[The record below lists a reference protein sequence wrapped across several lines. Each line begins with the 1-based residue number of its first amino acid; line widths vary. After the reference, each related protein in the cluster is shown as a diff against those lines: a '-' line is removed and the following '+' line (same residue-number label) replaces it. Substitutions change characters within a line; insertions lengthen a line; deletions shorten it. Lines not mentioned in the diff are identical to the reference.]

1 MLKTRQILIPAGKLA
16 DVYGSRAA
24 LSRTH
29 PNFYLSFKIKVLRSK
44 VFFAYI
50 TVLRYVR
57 SFLPQNQRYA
67 MLRSQ
72 LRDALKK
79 AVLAK
84 DAVSVT
90 TVRLILAALKERDI
104 AARGEGNTDGI
115 PDEEILTL
123 LQAMVKQRRES
134 IEMYTKGNR
143 PELAAQEASEIG
155 VIERFLPKQMSDEEI
170 EAAVKAAVT
179 DLGATCLKD
188 MGRTMAALREQYASC
203 MDFGKAGG
211 VAKKLLG

>member
-1 MLKTRQILIPAGKLA
+1 
-16 DVYGSRAA
+16 
-24 LSRTH
+24 
-29 PNFYLSFKIKVLRSK
+29 
-44 VFFAYI
+44 
-50 TVLRYVR
+50 
-57 SFLPQNQRYA
+57 

-72 LRDALKK
+72 LTDALKK
-79 AVLAK
+79 AVLEK

-115 PDEEILTL
+115 SDEEILTL

-143 PELAAQEASEIG
+143 PELAAQEAAEIG

-170 EAAVKAAVT
+170 EAAVKEVVT

-188 MGRTMAALREQYASC
+188 MGRTMAVLREKYASC

>member
-1 MLKTRQILIPAGKLA
+1 
-16 DVYGSRAA
+16 
-24 LSRTH
+24 
-29 PNFYLSFKIKVLRSK
+29 
-44 VFFAYI
+44 
-50 TVLRYVR
+50 
-57 SFLPQNQRYA
+57 

-72 LRDALKK
+72 LTDALKK

-115 PDEEILTL
+115 SDEEILTL

-143 PELAAQEASEIG
+143 PELAA
-155 VIERFLPKQMSDEEI
+155 
-170 EAAVKAAVT
+170 
-179 DLGATCLKD
+179 TCLKD
-188 MGRTMAALREQYASC
+188 MGRTMAALREKYASC